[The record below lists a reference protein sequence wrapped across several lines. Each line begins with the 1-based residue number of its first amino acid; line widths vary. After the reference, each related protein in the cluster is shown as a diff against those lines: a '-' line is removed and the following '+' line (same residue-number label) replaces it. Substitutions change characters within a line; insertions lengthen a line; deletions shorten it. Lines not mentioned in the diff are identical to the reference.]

1 MNMNEFEDL
10 IISYINNNNKIS
22 YTFLSDF
29 IINNLNQN
37 NLNYFL
43 ESLYLSSFLN
53 NNKFSSII
61 RYIIENFNYEEIL
74 KLINENKYIKFIFI
88 SSFTYYILSLNK
100 YPNFKNFLIEIALL
114 IGNKVTLEK
123 LNIIKIS
130 SLNEILRN
138 ILIEYYLE
146 LYDMGFEDFEIYE
159 MFDSYFYNSS
169 ISPSIKNKYQEFINN
184 ENIIKQIRIL
194 YQILF
199 LYCKDNHIK
208 DELFDFLNECIKNNY
223 YTLPEDDF
231 LRYRLYSSF
240 FAYILTS
247 NLSKSITNLK
257 KEDYALIKKIN
268 PLIKYEIL

>member
-1 MNMNEFEDL
+1 M
-10 IISYINNNNKIS
+10 
-22 YTFLSDF
+22 
-29 IINNLNQN
+29 
-37 NLNYFL
+37 
-43 ESLYLSSFLN
+43 
-53 NNKFSSII
+53 
-61 RYIIENFNYEEIL
+61 
-74 KLINENKYIKFIFI
+74 
-88 SSFTYYILSLNK
+88 SLNK
-100 YPNFKNFLIEIALL
+100 YPNFKNFLIEISLL

-184 ENIIKQIRIL
+184 ENIKKQIRIL